1 MFSRRFILDA
11 AERSVKTFAQTLAAA
26 LPVGSVVGFD
36 WKAALVTAAL
46 AAGASVL
53 TSIASF
59 AQKDS
64 ISPASLVPPN

>member
-11 AERSVKTFAQTLAAA
+11 LERCIKTFAQTLAAA

-36 WKAALVTAAL
+36 WKAALATAGL
-46 AAGASVL
+46 ATLASVL

-64 ISPASLVPPN
+64 ISPASLVPPT